1 VDSQQTPHA
10 NIEQRLHFADDMGH
24 KTRLLEHLLRDT
36 EMNQAIVFT
45 STKRA
50 ADDIAQGLHRQGFSA
65 AALHGDMNQSA
76 RTRTL
81 TSLRRGALRVL
92 VATDV
97 AARGIDVQ
105 GISHVINYDLP
116 HQPEDYVHRIGRTGR
131 AGRNGI
137 AISFANVRDH
147 YLVKSI
153 ERFTSQPIAI
163 SMIDGLE
170 PKQREFSKKPPS
182 SRPMGR
188 RPSTNN
194 PNNRSAK
201 PSGGREGGYGGYD
214 RGGAGK
220 PANKTFGAFRGR
232 GKPRAASS
240 GY

>member
-1 VDSQQTPHA
+1 
-10 NIEQRLHFADDMGH
+10 M
-24 KTRLLEHLLRDT
+24 
-36 EMNQAIVFT
+36 
-45 STKRA
+45 
-50 ADDIAQGLHRQGFSA
+50 
-65 AALHGDMNQSA
+65 
-76 RTRTL
+76 
-81 TSLRRGALRVL
+81 
-92 VATDV
+92 
-97 AARGIDVQ
+97 
-105 GISHVINYDLP
+105 
-116 HQPEDYVHRIGRTGR
+116 HRIGRTGR

-137 AISFANVRDH
+137 AISFAHVRDH

-194 PNNRSAK
+194 RSAK
-201 PSGGREGGYGGYD
+201 PSGGREGGYGGYGRSD
-214 RGGAGK
+214 ASK
-220 PANKTFGAFRGR
+220 PANKTFGGFRGR